1 MSRLEWI
8 ARVDWFKV
16 AKVASLVAALALVA
30 QSEWMLALAVGWPP
44 YIAWA
49 APLALDAYV
58 LAAIRSGSDLGASVV
73 VSAASVL
80 GSHAVYASGAAWDG
94 GTAGTG
100 HLVWQL
106 AAACSVVPLLVTWR
120 VHHLRLPAP
129 VEEPQAPT
137 EASVQVTLEEPAPA
151 PVPVA
156 TPAAP
161 APVKPAAAH
170 RVRTATDTELAEVI
184 AAELQTNRK
193 AGRNTVT
200 AALKERGLTPGKTER
215 LTDAL
220 AAQKRQGLHA
230 VTG

>member
-58 LAAIRSGSDLGASVV
+58 LAAIRSGADLGASVV

-80 GSHAVYASGAAWDG
+80 GSHAVYATGAAWAG
-94 GTAGTG
+94 GTPGTG

-129 VEEPQAPT
+129 VVEAEPVPA
-137 EASVQVTLEEPAPA
+137 VEPAPAPIPA

-156 TPAAP
+156 APVAP
-161 APVKPAAAH
+161 APVKPAAA
-170 RVRTATDTELAEVI
+170 RRARTATDAELVEVI

-193 AGRNTVT
+193 AGRDTVI

-215 LTDAL
+215 LTTAL

>member
-58 LAAIRSGSDLGASVV
+58 LAAIRSGADLGASVV

-94 GTAGTG
+94 GMPGTG

-129 VEEPQAPT
+129 VVEAEPVPA
-137 EASVQVTLEEPAPA
+137 VEPAPA
-151 PVPVA
+151 PIPAPAPVA

-170 RVRTATDTELAEVI
+170 RVRTATDDELAEVI
-184 AAELQTNRK
+184 ADVLQTNRK

-200 AALKERGLTPGKTER
+200 AALKDRGLTPGKTER